1 MGTSSS
7 GISMGTGRPLRNIF
21 TEPSSARMHIPRGQ
35 VLTPVRNPVT
45 SPLLTSLFI
54 FFSLFKCFLSKKGK
68 GCGVGMRSKRF
79 PDLQHWPLTP
89 ARPSHSPYLPM
100 LKITSLVLLSGK
112 DKEGGEKKKEK
123 KALIS
128 RQVRK
133 WKKPLPPPHGS
144 PEVFGK

>member
-45 SPLLTSLFI
+45 SPLLTSLF
-54 FFSLFKCFLSKKGK
+54 KCFLSKKGK
-68 GCGVGMRSKRF
+68 GWGVGMRSKRF
-79 PDLQHWPLTP
+79 PDLQLWPLTP
-89 ARPSHSPYLPM
+89 ARPSHCPYLPM

-112 DKEGGEKKKEK
+112 DKEGGEKRKKK

-128 RQVRK
+128 RQVRN
-133 WKKPLPPPHGS
+133 WKKPFPPPHGS